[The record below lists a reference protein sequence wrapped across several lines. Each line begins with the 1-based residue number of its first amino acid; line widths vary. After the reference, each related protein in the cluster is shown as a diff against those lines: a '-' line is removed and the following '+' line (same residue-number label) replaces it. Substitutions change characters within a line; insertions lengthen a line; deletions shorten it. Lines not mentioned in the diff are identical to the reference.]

1 MKHLKTLMIILTVM
15 LLSCNTIDSYN
26 NYTDYEKKIKMVFRE
41 HGDFPIGPF
50 INIEIDNKPYMAF
63 FDTGFGNGV
72 LQLKQNFIEDLALE
86 ITGEARART
95 FADTHVTKV
104 YEISEFIIDNNLSI
118 YNGRVDVM
126 PDEFLRNNEIIMGL
140 ATFKNYN
147 ILVSYKQNKIFL
159 YDKDYTP
166 DLIKKWTAI
175 NLLKDYDEGIYFRGN
190 FGGSEYVF
198 CLDTGGS
205 SFWESRQNYYDL
217 IVNRK
222 IYEYINKENDTTF
235 FLSGRR
241 FKNNR
246 LLHQRQYENM
256 EEILPMDLL
265 LGYDFL
271 KKYDVYID
279 KTNMK
284 MYVEK

>member
-1 MKHLKTLMIILTVM
+1 MIF
-15 LLSCNTIDSYN
+15 
-26 NYTDYEKKIKMVFRE
+26 KE
-41 HGDFPIGPF
+41 HGDRPIGPF
-50 INIEIDNKPYMAF
+50 INLEIDNKPYTAF

-72 LQLKQNFIEDLALE
+72 LQLKQNFIDNLALE
-86 ITGEARART
+86 ITGEAQSRT
-95 FADTHVTKV
+95 VINTHITKV
-104 YEISEFIIDNNLSI
+104 YKIPEFTIDNNLSI
-118 YNGRVDVM
+118 YDGRVDVM
-126 PDEFLRNNEIIMGL
+126 PDEFLRNHEIIMGL
-140 ATFKNYN
+140 ATFKDYN

-159 YDKDYTP
+159 YDKNYTP
-166 DLIKKWTAI
+166 NLIKKWTTI
-175 NLLKDYDEGIYFRGN
+175 NLLNDYDEGIYFRGN

-205 SFWESRQNYYDL
+205 SFWEDRQNYYD
-217 IVNRK
+217 IVINKR
-222 IYEYINKENDTTF
+222 IYEHISKENDTTF

-246 LLHQRQYENM
+246 LLYQSQYENA
-256 EEILPMDLL
+256 EEAVPMDLL

-279 KTNMK
+279 KTNLK